1 MTISSFNAVAVPAA
15 HTEPAV
21 TSAERQANP
30 EVRRRHTLASR
41 LAFLIICVSIALTT
55 LAFGTVHNWALALLC
70 LSCVGLICLW
80 AVDAAV
86 LRSAQIPVSP
96 LQWPIL
102 GMIILGAVQLLPL
115 RTHNSGGLPIETVRS
130 LSLDPYA
137 TRMVILLVA
146 MLLVYFLA
154 TTLFTDSPRRLRAL
168 VRTIAIFGFL
178 LAVFGLTQSFTT
190 DGSRVYWFRQLTQS
204 TAFGPFINRH
214 HFAGYME
221 LAVAIPLGL
230 LVTGSVESYKRP
242 LYAFAAV
249 VMAMSLIAT
258 NSRGGIISLGGE
270 IFFVVLVAS
279 FSWGKKKDQ
288 PRSQRVRGA
297 LLRAGLAFGLVI
309 VLIGGAVLISGPE
322 VFTRFLGTPIA
333 EDPTTGR
340 GHFWSVT
347 IDVIQAYPF
356 IGSGLGSFPAI
367 YPRYDTRNGLYRL
380 EQAHND
386 YLQTLS
392 DGGIVGALLG
402 IAFIAILFQR
412 GFARRETHDK
422 FRRGVS
428 TGALAGC
435 FAVLIHSFFDFT
447 LHTTANALLFLI
459 LAALATQDTRV
470 NTTHQ
475 YRQRRRRRRRSFPGK
490 EDRVSDEVGKPADAP
505 SPSVAPA

>member
-1 MTISSFNAVAVPAA
+1 M
-15 HTEPAV
+15 
-21 TSAERQANP
+21 
-30 EVRRRHTLASR
+30 ASR
-41 LAFLIICVSIALTT
+41 LAFLIICLEIAITT
-55 LAFGTVHNWALALLC
+55 LAFGTVHNWALAFFGLTA
-70 LSCVGLICLW
+70 VGLICLW
-80 AVDAAV
+80 LVDGFV
-86 LRSAQIPVSP
+86 LRSLQIPVNP
-96 LQWPIL
+96 LQWPIF
-102 GMIILGAVQLLPL
+102 GMIILGAIQLLPL
-115 RTHNSGGLPIETVRS
+115 RAHDNAGLPFATVRS

-146 MLLVYFLA
+146 MLLIYFLA
-154 TTLFTDSPRRLRAL
+154 TTIFVDSPARLRAL
-168 VRTIAIFGFL
+168 VRAIAIFGFL

-221 LAVAIPLGL
+221 VALAIPLGL
-230 LVTGSVESYKRP
+230 LLTGAVESYKRP

-258 NSRGGIISLGGE
+258 NSRGGIISLAGE
-270 IFFVVLVAS
+270 LFFAVLVAS

-288 PRSQRVRGA
+288 PRGARVRGA
-297 LLRAGLAFGLVI
+297 LMRAGLAFGMVF
-309 VLIGGAVLISGPE
+309 VLMLGAVVISGPE

-340 GHFWSVT
+340 SHFWGVT
-347 IDVIQAYPF
+347 VDVIKAYPLT
-356 IGSGLGSFPAI
+356 GSGLGSFGVI
-367 YPRYDTRNGLYRL
+367 YPRYDTRNGMYRL

-392 DGGIVGALLG
+392 DAGIIGALLG
-402 IAFIAILFQR
+402 IAFIVILFKR

-422 FRRGVS
+422 FRRGVT

-475 YRQRRRRRRRSFPGK
+475 YHQQRRRHRSRSKP
-490 EDRVSDEVGKPADAP
+490 EEAISDRAGSASPAPVEAG
-505 SPSVAPA
+505 